1 MHNYLKTFAIS
12 LLLIVG
18 GTAYAA
24 GKNSGNK
31 ADTAAPHP
39 GKKLYESTCLQC
51 HAHHGKKHGHKKG
64 GHGEKKG
71 DHSGKKGSHGEK
83 KAEHKRLAPP
93 MHAVKKH
100 YMKDHPEKDD
110 FVKAVSAWAKKPDA
124 SKAKMKHAVEK
135 FGLMPPQGLKKKEL
149 KRIAA
154 YIYDKEFK
162 KGHGCKHKKEGSCK
176 HKEGEDS
183 CKHEKGGEGKKGEKS
198 CKMKGHGDSH

>member
-1 MHNYLKTFAIS
+1 MHNYLKAFAIS

-24 GKNSGNK
+24 GKNSGDK
-31 ADTAAPHP
+31 VDTATPHP

-51 HAHHGKKHGHKKG
+51 HAHHGKKHGMKKG
-64 GHGEKKG
+64 EHSKKKDDRSEKKTQ
-71 DHSGKKGSHGEK
+71 
-83 KAEHKRLAPP
+83 HKRLAPP
-93 MHAVKKH
+93 MHAVKRH
-100 YMKDHPEKDD
+100 YIKDYPEKKA
-110 FVKAVSAWAKKPDA
+110 FVKAVSSWAKKPDA
-124 SKAKMKHAVEK
+124 KKAKLEHAVEK
-135 FGLMPPQGLKKKEL
+135 FGLMPPQNLKKKEL

-176 HKEGEDS
+176 HKEREDS
-183 CKHEKGGEGKKGEKS
+183 CRHEKGGKSKEGEKS